1 MKLIILDRDGVINH
15 DSPNYI
21 KSPEEWVAIEGSLEA
36 IAKLNQ
42 LNIRVY
48 IASNQSGI
56 ARNLFDYAMLNAI
69 YRKMAE
75 ELRDVGGYISGFFF
89 CPYLQGDCRKPNP
102 GMLEEIET
110 RTRIPVQNIPFIG
123 DTMRDVEAARAID
136 ATPILVRTGKGNDTL
151 KTKMVPRDVAVFD
164 DLAAAVNKLTHGM

>member
-1 MKLIILDRDGVINH
+1 MNKLPMVILDRDGVINH

-69 YRKMAE
+69 YRKMTE
-75 ELRDVGGYISGFFF
+75 ELRNVGGHINSVAFQFGFSDHNGQAMFQPTQLF
-89 CPYLQGDCRKPNP
+89 QRFRL
-102 GMLEEIET
+102 L
-110 RTRIPVQNIPFIG
+110 
-123 DTMRDVEAARAID
+123 
-136 ATPILVRTGKGNDTL
+136 
-151 KTKMVPRDVAVFD
+151 
-164 DLAAAVNKLTHGM
+164 